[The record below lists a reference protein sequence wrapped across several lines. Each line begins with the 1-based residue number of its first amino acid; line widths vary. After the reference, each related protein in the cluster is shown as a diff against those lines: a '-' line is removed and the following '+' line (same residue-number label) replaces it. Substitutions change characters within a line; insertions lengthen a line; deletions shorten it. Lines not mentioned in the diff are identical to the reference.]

1 MVLGAGHPMG
11 PLTLGD
17 YVGLDTT
24 KFVIDGWHKRHP
36 ENPLFNPSPLLDSL
50 VAKNHLGVKTGKG
63 FYEYNA
69 DGTKKKPQL

>member
-11 PLTLGD
+11 PLTLAD

-24 KFVIDGWHKRHP
+24 KFVIDGWHQRHP

-50 VAKNHLGVKTGKG
+50 VSQGHLGVKTGKG
-63 FYEYNA
+63 FYQYNP
-69 DGTKKKPQL
+69 DGTKIKQ